1 MEITWYG
8 LGCYRITERGMA
20 TVVTDPYTAK
30 AGLGSPK
37 IKGDVV
43 TISHLGNGK
52 SRYDANSVNGYSQL
66 LDGPGEFEIG
76 GVFITGVPSP
86 RQSIEEKRNTIYVY
100 NYNGVNVAHVG
111 ELDKVPTQTQ
121 IDKLGTVHVLL
132 LPVGG
137 NDVLNPSQASELISM
152 IEPSIVIPMMYEEKG
167 LKYEYESVD
176 KFVAE
181 MGITEVNP
189 EASLKVTSSGLP
201 EETQFVFLEPKR

>member
-20 TVVTDPYTAK
+20 TIVTDPFTAK
-30 AGLGSPK
+30 SGLGDPK

-43 TISHLGNGK
+43 TISHLNNGA
-52 SRYDANSVNGYSQL
+52 SRYDASNVNGYTQL
-66 LDGPGEFEIG
+66 LDGPGEYEIG
-76 GVFITGVPSP
+76 GVFITGIPSP
-86 RQSIEEKRNTIYVY
+86 RKTAEEKRNTIYVY
-100 NYNGVNVAHVG
+100 NYNGLNVAHVG

-121 IDKLGTVHVLL
+121 IDKLGAVNILL

-137 NDVLNPSQASELISM
+137 NDVLTSSQASELISM
-152 IEPSIVIPMMYEEKG
+152 IEPSIVVPMMYSEKG
-167 LKYEYESVD
+167 LKYEYEPVD

-181 MGITEVNP
+181 MGITEVNV
-189 EASLKVTSSGLP
+189 EASLKITNSSLP

>member
-20 TVVTDPYTAK
+20 TIVTDPYTAK

-52 SRYDANSVNGYSQL
+52 SRYDAAGVNGYSQL

-86 RQSIEEKRNTIYVY
+86 RKTAEEKRNTIYVY
-100 NYNGVNVAHVG
+100 NYNGLSVAHVG
-111 ELDKVPTQTQ
+111 ELDKVPSQTQ
-121 IDKLGTVHVLL
+121 IDKLGAVDVLL

-137 NDVLNPSQASELISM
+137 HDVLNSPQASELISM
-152 IEPSIVIPMMYEEKG
+152 IEPSIVIPMMYAEKG
-167 LKYEYESVD
+167 LKYEYEAID
-176 KFVAE
+176 KFIAE
-181 MGITEVNP
+181 MGITEVNT
-189 EASLKVTSSGLP
+189 EQSLKLSSSSLP
-201 EETQFVFLEPKR
+201 EETQVVFLEPKR